1 LVLEAER
8 EALILLPRGNRK
20 TSLQVLVMRST
31 SSSRRKPS
39 PKTVEDWYLEE
50 DGKHQY
56 ADILLDD
63 LRDFVRLRGVEAP
76 RACSAHKALN
86 LAQMRA
92 GYATQ
97 P

>member
-39 PKTVEDWYLEE
+39 PKTVEDWDLEE

-56 ADILLDD
+56 ATYSWTTCVISC
-63 LRDFVRLRGVEAP
+63 A
-76 RACSAHKALN
+76 
-86 LAQMRA
+86 
-92 GYATQ
+92 
-97 P
+97 